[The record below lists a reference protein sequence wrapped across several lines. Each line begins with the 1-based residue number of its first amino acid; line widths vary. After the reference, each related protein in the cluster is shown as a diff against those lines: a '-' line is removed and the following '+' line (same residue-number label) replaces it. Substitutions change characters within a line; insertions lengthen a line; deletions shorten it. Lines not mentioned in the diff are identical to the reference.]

1 MVLANVADMLKES
14 GFCTASSVN
23 IVRARVPLLEL
34 THTTGIPVDVTVNS
48 AAAVDSS
55 RYLKHY
61 SKLDK
66 RVAPLVLFIKRWAHK
81 CGIRGARE
89 GGVSSVTL
97 CVMAIAHLQDMT
109 PTAYGSTVNG
119 FGEKKAD
126 LDITLLFEKNKVK
139 IDSGKVLSKVAD
151 MLTQTGFCTAASVN
165 IIPARVPLL
174 ELTHT
179 SGVPVDVTVNSSTA
193 VDSTHYL
200 KYYSNLDESV
210 APLVLFVKHWADKCG
225 IRGAREGGVSS
236 VTLCVMVIAHLQG
249 TNPRVLP
256 RLSPEMTNKT
266 TSRNRLTWR
275 SRNQEEVG
283 ELFQGFIKYFAAY
296 DFRRSIVS
304 ITPSQTKDRA
314 KIQANA
320 SKLTTREY
328 YVVVLDAVTGCNLA
342 TAMASRENFRRLTR
356 AFRHES
362 HNLSE

>member
-1 MVLANVADMLKES
+1 MAIAHLQ

-97 CVMAIAHLQDMT
+97 CVMAIAHLQ
-109 PTAYGSTVNG
+109 
-119 FGEKKAD
+119 
-126 LDITLLFEKNKVK
+126 
-139 IDSGKVLSKVAD
+139 
-151 MLTQTGFCTAASVN
+151 
-165 IIPARVPLL
+165 
-174 ELTHT
+174 
-179 SGVPVDVTVNSSTA
+179 
-193 VDSTHYL
+193 
-200 KYYSNLDESV
+200 
-210 APLVLFVKHWADKCG
+210 
-225 IRGAREGGVSS
+225 
-236 VTLCVMVIAHLQG
+236 G

-304 ITPSQTKDRA
+304 ITPTQTKDRA

-320 SKLTTREY
+320 SKLTTPEY
-328 YVVVLDAVTGCNLA
+328 YVVVLGND
-342 TAMASRENFRRLTR
+342 EQD
-356 AFRHES
+356 HKP
-362 HNLSE
+362 